1 MQLLQILII
10 AFALFALSRTL
21 LRVKDKAVPKIEF
34 FLWVGVWGI
43 VIVLAS
49 LPSVMT
55 YLTKPLGIARGV
67 DIIIYGSII
76 LLFYLIFRLYVK
88 TEQTNQ
94 EITKIVQ
101 RLAQE
106 KVMDKAQ
113 EEQKRVRE
121 KIVTS
126 EKRK

>member
-21 LRVKDKAVPKIEF
+21 LRVKDKAVPKTEF

-94 EITKIVQ
+94 QITKIVQ

-106 KVMDKAQ
+106 KAWDKAQ
-113 EEQKRVRE
+113 EEQKRE
-121 KIVTS
+121 KTS
-126 EKRK
+126 EKKK

>member
-21 LRVKDKAVPKIEF
+21 LRVKDKTVPKIEF

-94 EITKIVQ
+94 ELTKIVQ

-106 KVMDKAQ
+106 KVRDKAQ
-113 EEQKRVRE
+113 EEQKRESTIE
-121 KIVTS
+121 K
-126 EKRK
+126 KK

>member
-21 LRVKDKAVPKIEF
+21 LRVKDKAVPKTEF
-34 FLWVGVWGI
+34 LLWVGVWGI

-49 LPSVMT
+49 IPSVMT

-106 KVMDKAQ
+106 KVRD
-113 EEQKRVRE
+113 EEQKRETIGTIE
-121 KIVTS
+121 K
-126 EKRK
+126 KK